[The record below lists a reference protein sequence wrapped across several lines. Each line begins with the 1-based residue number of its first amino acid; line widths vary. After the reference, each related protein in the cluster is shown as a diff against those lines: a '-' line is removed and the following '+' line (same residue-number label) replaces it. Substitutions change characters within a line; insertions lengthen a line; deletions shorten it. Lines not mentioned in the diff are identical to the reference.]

1 MKKRFLSIITVL
13 ALVMQCFCIP
23 ALAADTSGELSAKSL
38 TVFPFSSTENK
49 YGVDVIFELPDTEVT
64 RAKVTLY
71 NTSDNSVVTGLAE
84 SEQLTNTISAACG
97 NTNPAVFGADDLKT
111 LAKNSVVAKTFYGL
125 DNTKT
130 YYATLELTDGEST
143 QTQTVSNIIPG
154 YSDLDGY
161 AFGRAYIE
169 HKGAKKWTGAHDMI
183 ALNID
188 KSVKHSGTSSL
199 HIHSYGLLNS
209 GEISEDTSYG
219 NGATL
224 CFNTMYW
231 GVGTYELKL
240 SYTGQAPASV
250 AVENGN
256 GADAKITLKNTS
268 EADENGWKTSTYIV
282 KASNTGYAILK
293 AYFACRFNAD
303 TWIDSMTVKKINDY
317 NEETNEYT
325 SVDSNTLLMGGGF
338 DIEVDGLAMYTP
350 KVLTW
355 SVPEGALFNALNI
368 YKDGTLIDTIAADHT
383 FYGVTATS
391 YTIKDADWDISSEY
405 TVKAVPASGG
415 SNPNTSNIGTQ
426 TKESEGVS
434 VKGISALEIVSYDGA
449 KPVELIANS
458 DSTSGVIDAIWNMP
472 QSSEDILTVK
482 AELIDDDG
490 DTLQTNY
497 VTAAAGQRNVH
508 TTFKNLTANAEY
520 DVKVTIIYADYT
532 AGVATAE
539 DVAASH
545 NMRNFDGMVF
555 GAWMHD
561 AAGVDYR
568 EIYNISYD
576 TSVKK
581 TGTGSAKIDFRGFVK
596 AEDDTFADSHK
607 DNNFVKMY
615 AGVAAAKDSFYEI
628 SITYKTEVRD
638 GYTTGNEPSFMAGN
652 TQLSTSFGRNDKDDG
667 YMSLGTDSSGNEI
680 YSTTETDANG
690 WITKKALVKATG
702 TNLYA
707 GVVSEWNSR
716 KLVWI
721 DNYSI
726 CAADYDAEA
735 KSYTVT
741 GDNMIAGG
749 NFSFDV
755 TDAEI
760 DNSGIVTWN
769 EIDSKVIKE
778 VRIYDSEGK
787 LVDTQSGGVG
797 FTFIDDSESKDYVI
811 KVLTYLNSNN
821 VSKKETKGV
830 AVKRTSG
837 EKAEIG
843 SISLERGADNKVSAS
858 VSVKNNAL
866 DNFDACLIL
875 AVYSGTKLE
884 GIWTDTATVVK
895 GAAAKTL
902 GISDVTVDSGKT
914 VKAMLWRGL
923 ASLEPLTASVSK

>member
-23 ALAADTSGELSAKSL
+23 ALAADTSGGLTAKSL
-38 TVFPFSSTENK
+38 NVLPYTAASKN
-49 YGVDVIFELPDTEVT
+49 GIDVIFELPDETVT
-64 RAKVTLY
+64 GATVTLY
-71 NTSDNSVVTGLAE
+71 NSADDTVVTDLAE
-84 SEQLTNTISAACG
+84 SNGTSTIAAIKG
-97 NTNPAVFGADDLKT
+97 NTNPAVFSAEDLAAVKY
-111 LAKNSVVAKTFYGL
+111 NSVVGKSFYGL
-125 DNTKT
+125 DNTKK
-130 YYATLELTDGEST
+130 YYVKLELTAGDKTGT
-143 QTQTVSNIIPG
+143 QYVRDITPG
-154 YSDLDGY
+154 YSDIDGY
-161 AFGRAYIE
+161 AFGREVIT
-169 HKGAKKWTGAHDMI
+169 HTSDGTLHDMNT
-183 ALNID
+183 LTID
-188 KSVKHSGTSSL
+188 KTTKHSGTSSL
-199 HIHSYGLLNS
+199 RVHSYGYMNEGKIGES
-209 GEISEDTSYG
+209 GSYKH
-219 NGATL
+219 ATRL
-224 CFNTMYW
+224 WFNTLNL
-231 GVGTYELKL
+231 GAGTYEWKL
-240 SYTGQAPASV
+240 SYKGQKPYRV
-250 AVENGN
+250 GVDGN
-256 GADAKITLKNTS
+256 NATAKHTSAADA
-268 EADENGWKTSTYIV
+268 NGWITETYIV
-282 KASNTGYAILK
+282 NIGSSGCVVLDFLFKSMIG
-293 AYFACRFNAD
+293 D

-317 NEETNEYT
+317 NAETGEYT
-325 SVDSNTLLMGGGF
+325 SVDSKTLLMGGGF
-338 DIEVDGLAMYTP
+338 DTEVDELAMYTP

-368 YKDGTLIDTIAADHT
+368 YKDGTLIDTIKYDNS
-383 FYGVTATS
+383 FYGVTTTS

-405 TVKAVPASGG
+405 TVKAIPASGG
-415 SNPNTSNIGTQ
+415 ANPNAGVVGTQ

-472 QSSEDILTVK
+472 QSSKDIMMVK
-482 AELIDDDG
+482 AELIDGDG
-490 DTLQTNY
+490 DALQTNY

-508 TTFKNLTANAEY
+508 TSFKNLTANAEY
-520 DVKVTIIYADYT
+520 DVKVTIIYADAT

-539 DVAASH
+539 DVVASH
-545 NMRNFDGMVF
+545 NMRDFGGMVF

-561 AAGVDYR
+561 AAGSNFR

-576 TSVKK
+576 TTVKK
-581 TGTGSAKIDFRGFVK
+581 TGTGSAKIDLRGFVK
-596 AEDDTFADSHK
+596 AEDDTFTDSAQS
-607 DNNFVKMY
+607 NNFVKMY
-615 AGVAAAKDSFYEI
+615 AAVPAVKDSYYEI
-628 SITYKTEVRD
+628 SVTYKTEQR
-638 GYTTGNEPSFMAGN
+638 TGAQNGGDPSFMAGN
-652 TQLSTSFGRNDKDDG
+652 KNESYTFGRNDRDDG
-667 YMSLGTDSSGNEI
+667 YMPIGTNGEGDNI
-680 YSTTETDANG
+680 YTATETDEDG
-690 WITKKALVKATG
+690 WTTTKALVKAKG

-707 GVVSEWNSR
+707 GVLAEYSAR

-726 CAADYDAEA
+726 CAADYDAET

-741 GDNMIAGG
+741 GDNIIAGG
-749 NFSFDV
+749 NFSYDV

-760 DNSGIVTWN
+760 DDSGIITWN

-787 LVDTQSGGVG
+787 IVDTQNGGVG
-797 FTFIDDSESKDYVI
+797 FTFIDNSESKDYVI
-811 KVLTYLNSNN
+811 KVLTHLNGYS
-821 VSKKETKGV
+821 VSRKETKGV
-830 AVKRTSG
+830 AVKKTLG

-866 DNFDACLIL
+866 DDFNACLIL

-884 GIWTDTATVVK
+884 GIWTDPTTVVK